1 MKRKTGPLH
10 WSEPVVRLLRPRLPL
25 RPQAGPV
32 DVAHIAVPDA
42 DHWVSCRV
50 VVAAHTGAN
59 AEDIRFGPEAVKQGI
74 GRYTLGSMQE
84 PAFDPSA
91 PFGQLLGG
99 LIALLRAPHAED
111 RVVASLLESMTARV
125 TDGPVLIE
133 AGIENSWALDGDPLK
148 ARLQSRQVDAIRVAP
163 GATTM
168 ELLAMARALAD
179 DEAPIPSTANVRV
192 KLLPDPLPLH
202 VSGQRMAIGDPS
214 GTGVPRAR
222 TGDQLTAMVEGI
234 LQELE
239 KAINRQQWHAVLH
252 DAQAALRALP
262 AVQEDNRR
270 TYGIALR
277 RMLSR
282 PVLETLIEQ
291 AYRVSEERGRTAEVL
306 RAGGLAAAELM
317 LEALKQSDTI
327 GPRAF
332 LVDSLAGMPE
342 ALPLILPLLK
352 SPRAGEVR
360 LGAELLGRLGVPQAV
375 PALLGQV
382 NHPDE
387 RVRLAVIEAMGHYRE
402 KAVVEPLR
410 QALGHD
416 TPSIRAE
423 AGRALAARGSA
434 AIAMPLLAALEAE
447 RDATVWGQLLESI
460 AGIDAP
466 EAASAL
472 TGLALEKP
480 GLLGRRSALERKQ
493 LAVVQALAVAGTAA
507 ARQALARIAAE
518 GKGAVREAAE
528 RATAEGGGA

>member
-1 MKRKTGPLH
+1 
-10 WSEPVVRLLRPRLPL
+10 
-25 RPQAGPV
+25 
-32 DVAHIAVPDA
+32 
-42 DHWVSCRV
+42 
-50 VVAAHTGAN
+50 
-59 AEDIRFGPEAVKQGI
+59 
-74 GRYTLGSMQE
+74 MQE
-84 PAFDPSA
+84 PAFDPDA

-99 LIALLRAPHAED
+99 LIALLRAPRAEE
-111 RVVASLLESMTARV
+111 RAVSGVLEAMAAGVANA
-125 TDGPVLIE
+125 PALIE

-148 ARLQSRQVDAIRVAP
+148 ARLQARQVDAIRVAP

-192 KLLPDPLPLH
+192 KLLPDPLPLQ
-202 VSGQRMAIGDPS
+202 VSGQRMAVTDPS
-214 GTGVPRAR
+214 VPRAR
-222 TGDQLTAMVEGI
+222 PGDQLTAMIEGI
-234 LQELE
+234 LRELE
-239 KAINRQQWHAVLH
+239 KAIARQQWHATLH

-262 AVQEDNRR
+262 ALQEDHRR
-270 TYGIALR
+270 TYTIALR

-291 AYRVSEERGRTAEVL
+291 AYRVPEERSRTAEVL

-342 ALPLILPLLK
+342 ALPIMLPLVR
-352 SPRAGEVR
+352 SDRPVEVR
-360 LGAELLGRLGVPQAV
+360 LGAELLGRIGLPEAV
-375 PALLGQV
+375 PALVAQAA
-382 NHPDE
+382 HADE
-387 RVRLAVIEAMGHYRE
+387 RVRLAVVQALGHYRE

-447 RDATVWGQLLESI
+447 RDAAVWEQLLGAI

-472 TGLALEKP
+472 IGLALEKP
-480 GLLGRRSALERKQ
+480 GLLGRRSVLERKQ
-493 LAVVQALAVAGTAA
+493 LAVVQALAAAGTGA

-528 RATAEGGGA
+528 RATAEGSDA

>member
-1 MKRKTGPLH
+1 MGILQCGGR
-10 WSEPVVRLLRPRLPL
+10 RP
-25 RPQAGPV
+25 
-32 DVAHIAVPDA
+32 
-42 DHWVSCRV
+42 
-50 VVAAHTGAN
+50 TGAN

-74 GRYTLGSMQE
+74 GRYTLGSMPE

-111 RVVASLLESMTARV
+111 RAVTALLDTMAARV
-125 TDGPVLIE
+125 DAEPVLIE

-148 ARLQSRQVDAIRVAP
+148 ARLQARQVDAIRVAP
-163 GATTM
+163 GATTL

-192 KLLPDPLPLH
+192 KLLPDPLPLQ
-202 VSGQRMAIGDPS
+202 VSGQRQAIGEAS
-214 GTGVPRAR
+214 ATGVPRAR
-222 TGDQLTAMVEGI
+222 TGDQLTGMIEGI
-234 LQELE
+234 LRELE
-239 KAINRQQWHAVLH
+239 KAISRQQWHAALH

-262 AVQEDNRR
+262 AVQEDHRR
-270 TYGIALR
+270 TYSIALR
-277 RMLSR
+277 RMLTR

-291 AYRVSEERGRTAEVL
+291 AYRVSEERDRTAEVL

-317 LEALKQSDTI
+317 LEALKQSDTV
-327 GPRAF
+327 GPRSF

-342 ALPLILPLLK
+342 ALPLLLPLLK

-387 RVRLAVIEAMGHYRE
+387 RVRMAVVEAMGRYRE
-402 KAVVEPLR
+402 KSVVEPLR

-416 TPSIRAE
+416 TPNVRAQ

-434 AIAMPLLAALEAE
+434 AIAMPLLAALEGEKDPA
-447 RDATVWGQLLESI
+447 VWEELLGAI
-460 AGIDAP
+460 ARIDAP

-472 TGLALEKP
+472 LRLALDKP
-480 GLLGRRSALERKQ
+480 GLLERRSSHERRQ
-493 LAVVQALAVAGTAA
+493 LAVVQALAAAGTGA
-507 ARQALARIAAE
+507 ARQALTRIAAE

-528 RATAEGGGA
+528 RATAEGSGA